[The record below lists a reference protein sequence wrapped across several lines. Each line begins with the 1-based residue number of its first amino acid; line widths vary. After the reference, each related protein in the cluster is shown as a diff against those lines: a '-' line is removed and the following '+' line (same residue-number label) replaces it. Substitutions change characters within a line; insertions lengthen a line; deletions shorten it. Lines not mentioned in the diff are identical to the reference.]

1 MDRIIDRNKFKAK
14 AGRTLILLM
23 ILMGLC
29 IWPAACISSTGSI
42 LTSNTTA
49 LTSNASAE
57 KPSSCSWAGNWNTY
71 FGNMTLTQSSN
82 KVVGTY
88 EADNGRINGTILGN
102 RLVGTWSDAPSYSP
116 PTQAGDIEFNLSQD
130 CNSFS
135 GRWRY
140 GSEGNWTNNW
150 SGTRIMPATA

>member
-1 MDRIIDRNKFKAK
+1 MDRIIDRNNLKVK
-14 AGRTLILLM
+14 AGRMLFLLM

-29 IWPAACISSTGSI
+29 LWPAACIVSTGSI
-42 LTSNTTA
+42 LTSNT
-49 LTSNASAE
+49 SAE

-71 FGNMTLTQSSN
+71 FGNMTLTQSGN
-82 KVVGTY
+82 EVVGTY
-88 EADNGRINGTILGN
+88 EADNGRINGTVIGN
-102 RLVGTWSDAPSYSP
+102 RLVGTWSDAPVYSP

-150 SGTRIMPATA
+150 SGTRVLPAAA